1 MFQKD
6 VGGPGVV
13 GGTLIGVIS
22 FGAPVCGAI
31 DSPTVFTK
39 LGYYG
44 KWIDSVIRTVIF
56 QFSVS
61 SSYIGSLSTLM
72 FMAEK
77 KYLNLA
83 HTHTQLG
90 WWLGHWLFPPIYQR

>member
-56 QFSVS
+56 QFSIFLHRFFK
-61 SSYIGSLSTLM
+61 YKGTYGRKEIFEIGT
-72 FMAEK
+72 
-77 KYLNLA
+77 

-90 WWLGHWLFPPIYQR
+90 WWLGHWLLPPIYQR